1 MLYTTRQTTMS
12 ESSLAR
18 LSARA
23 KVLPKA
29 QQKDVVVVV
38 AGRDATAVPKE
49 DRGGRKGGG
58 SWHGGDGRAACGC
71 DCGGDISRCVLKKRH
86 FVVSESVWSIEGGKS
101 KSNNNVVVTA
111 VRLAAAVPR
120 HISTTPAL
128 NARARA
134 TTYRIT
140 AGESGGASVRSGDE
154 PPTLHY

>member
-1 MLYTTRQTTMS
+1 M
-12 ESSLAR
+12 
-18 LSARA
+18 
-23 KVLPKA
+23 LPKA
-29 QQKDVVVVV
+29 QQRDVVVVV
-38 AGRDATAVPKE
+38 AGRDATAVSK
-49 DRGGRKGGG
+49 DRGGQKGGG

-71 DCGGDISRCVLKKRH
+71 DCGGDISRSVLEKGI
-86 FVVSESVWSIEGGKS
+86 FVVSESVWSSAGGKS

-140 AGESGGASVRSGDE
+140 AGERRGASVGSGDE
-154 PPTLHY
+154 SPTLHY